1 MDMDTENNI
10 KVINKEYERVRENPD
25 NMIMSES
32 LRELIGRPD
41 LESQA
46 SLSSADS
53 HVLYLSSAGDAMDI
67 TELPG
72 TLHTIRQL
80 NDKMILSFEVANIT
94 QSVLK
99 RLHGSMSNDQ
109 EINIKLNGAAGFSC
123 DDTVLECWDFMKLAP
138 HQFLL
143 SLTFGGNNVVF

>member
-1 MDMDTENNI
+1 MAIDNNI
-10 KVINKEYERVRENPD
+10 KVINEEYERVRGNPD
-25 NMIMSES
+25 NMIMSEG
-32 LRELIGRPD
+32 LRELMDGPD
-41 LESQA
+41 LYHQTTHSSVDSHA
-46 SLSSADS
+46 LFLSSVDD
-53 HVLYLSSAGDAMDI
+53 VMDI
-67 TELPG
+67 AELPG

-94 QSVLK
+94 QDVLK

-123 DDTVLECWDFMKLAP
+123 DNTVLECWDFMKLAP